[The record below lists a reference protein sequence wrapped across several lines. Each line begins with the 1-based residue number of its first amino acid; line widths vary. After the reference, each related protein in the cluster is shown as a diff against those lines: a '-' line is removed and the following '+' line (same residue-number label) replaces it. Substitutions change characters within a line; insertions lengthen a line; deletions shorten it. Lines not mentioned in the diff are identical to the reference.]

1 MRNIAKKFKI
11 TMSLI
16 DIETIKPRYKCFF
29 GEDVELCIKVI
40 DEDARP
46 VDLTDVNAKVYY
58 TCDKFEPLRQDNDI
72 TINEPTRNGT
82 INILVNKKYL
92 RLGVNT
98 IRVALFDSDQEVL
111 LQPCQ
116 VNCIETGIG
125 DEHGDVIVNDDI
137 NVKDEFIKTNNK
149 INGVDGRLKVIEG
162 NIPEIKS
169 GIADVNSQLN
179 IFKSETN
186 NKVSIVDNR
195 LKAVERNVPE
205 IENRLADVSERLDNI
220 VKISLNDYEGT
231 TDEKF
236 AQLINDVETNH
247 LTSYMNIIIPNGIH
261 EISKELTFNGWK
273 NKIIDII
280 GVIRTNNKCNA
291 ITFKR
296 CSSNKIT
303 INAIQGNT
311 SISTNELNT
320 LEYDCIKF
328 LNSEMNY
335 LYINNIYGF
344 RNGISLL
351 GENFNDNKSY
361 GTFGNNIDYRVINRC
376 FKGIFIDDDNNG
388 GWVNENVVNGGGLWC
403 YHGVYSGNANNDY
416 HDTSRFHSN
425 KFYNIEFEQIYGG
438 SAIFLYNAHS
448 YIFENPR
455 FEGGGN
461 PIEQKII
468 YESENCRNNVYST
481 SRYLMHLEQ
490 IKLST
495 TGQAGSVVIGDI
507 RYKNNPIAN
516 KIESVRDVGLVFDF
530 KLSSIPDYLRTS
542 IQQKTLIKYYNDKY
556 LFSYTDSLGE
566 TINLLHFEKPNIVS
580 DEMLLNNFTNF
591 DNSGTTRGK
600 FNYYKQN
607 QRVYIEGWI
616 KGGTDNSI
624 IFKLPTDYLSSKT
637 GKVMFPC
644 VAQDSSGYKTV
655 YVEIDCKTGEITF
668 KSSVSGLYWIC
679 ISNISFNI

>member
-1 MRNIAKKFKI
+1 MTNNEKRNI
-11 TMSLI
+11 
-16 DIETIKPRYKCFF
+16 Y
-29 GEDVELCIKVI
+29 
-40 DEDARP
+40 
-46 VDLTDVNAKVYY
+46 NAIQNLYNMDF
-58 TCDKFEPLRQDNDI
+58 T
-72 TINEPTRNGT
+72 TW
-82 INILVNKKYL
+82 
-92 RLGVNT
+92 
-98 IRVALFDSDQEVL
+98 QEVL
-111 LQPCQ
+111 AMLYNL
-116 VNCIETGIG
+116 VA
-125 DEHGDVIVNDDI
+125 DVEQKFDKLEAKFTLLLGKEVTEAIRKMHESGELAEII
-137 NVKDEFIKTNNK
+137 NQEIFSDLNNK
-149 INGVDGRLKVIEG
+149 IDKVKDSIL
-162 NIPEIKS
+162 NTLTTEI
-169 GIADVNSQLN
+169 G
-179 IFKSETN
+179 
-186 NKVSIVDNR
+186 KVG
-195 LKAVERNVPE
+195 KE
-205 IENRLADVSERLDNI
+205 IEKVNEEMDNI
-220 VKISLNDYEGT
+220 VKISLNDYEGS

-236 AQLINDVETNH
+236 AQLINDVESNY
-247 LTSYMNIIIPNGIH
+247 LTSYINIIIPNGIH

-328 LNSEMNY
+328 LNSEMND

-361 GTFGNNIDYRVINRC
+361 GTFGNNINYRVINRC

-388 GWVNENVVNGGGLWC
+388 GWVNENVINGGGLWC
-403 YHGVYSGNANNDY
+403 YHGVYSGNVNNEY

-507 RYKNNPIAN
+507 RYKSNPIAN

-566 TINLLHFEKPNIVS
+566 TINLLHFEKPNMVS
-580 DEMLLNNFTNF
+580 NELLLNNFTNF
-591 DNSGTTRGK
+591 DNSGTTRNK

-624 IFKLPTDYLSSKT
+624 IFKLPTDYLSSNT

-644 VAQDSSGYKTV
+644 VAQDSTGYKTV

-668 KSSVSGLYWIC
+668 KGSVSGLYWIC
-679 ISNISFNI
+679 IPNISYRL